1 MAIWASKVA
10 NNPVYQHQLDMK
22 PLAHDMSFPAL
33 EVEIGCWQEQI
44 EETGLLPTELM
55 EEAEGLAVNR
65 WFILYLLNN
74 KLTEQAEKELARMNR
89 DAYDGTLG
97 GVWLYLA
104 EMAVQIELNDF
115 SEALTAGE
123 HAVRMLANLDVER
136 TQEDYMAIVAAVIYN
151 LARVHHIVGENVKA
165 EKELLKAQKLLEKLA
180 KKNKTR
186 FGASIVNAIEASTTI
201 FNSRL
206 KQMNVLAHY
215 QVATDLY
222 LDKAHKGVT
231 QAIYDLVDSLQK
243 EGDLHLKI
251 GNYRDA
257 VKYYTK
263 ALRYQKKVTTKM
275 GERELRISINMGRAL
290 LHITTRQS
298 TGEQLLRSLLP
309 LAERLDAGNE
319 KNEIQA
325 LLEHKGKSFDF
336 MGFIKKIF

>member
-1 MAIWASKVA
+1 
-10 NNPVYQHQLDMK
+10 
-22 PLAHDMSFPAL
+22 MSFPAL

-180 KKNKTR
+180 KKDKTR

-215 QVATDLY
+215 QA
-222 LDKAHKGVT
+222 
-231 QAIYDLVDSLQK
+231 
-243 EGDLHLKI
+243 
-251 GNYRDA
+251 
-257 VKYYTK
+257 
-263 ALRYQKKVTTKM
+263 
-275 GERELRISINMGRAL
+275 
-290 LHITTRQS
+290 
-298 TGEQLLRSLLP
+298 
-309 LAERLDAGNE
+309 
-319 KNEIQA
+319 
-325 LLEHKGKSFDF
+325 
-336 MGFIKKIF
+336 